1 MGNTIP
7 RHREFFIRTGLVCFG
22 LAAGVLLVE
31 GFLRARE
38 ALTNTS
44 SENETVERATLRLHV
59 ASDDPVL
66 KYGLRPGAAVERD
79 GTIYRVNAQGF
90 RANHDVQLEKR
101 GKRRILLLGD
111 SVAFGLGV
119 DYEDT
124 FGQLIERQ
132 LTANGMPTEVLNLS
146 VLGYKTSQEVRMLER
161 RGWQLNPDGVILA
174 FCLNDFD
181 DFSGELPLFDP
192 SGRLP
197 PGGYQ
202 RLPPRRL
209 GSIELPEPMPLLDRS
224 LLFRKLSGR
233 LRVDYYRW
241 IGTDRALRKEVAEA
255 IGRLGKLLSERGIP
269 GLVAIFPLLHQLDDY
284 PYEDIHQFIA
294 SEALAAG
301 LSVADLT
308 TAFRSERTEVL
319 RVRPGDVLHL
329 SKVGHAITARALIR
343 CTADAGLRCRKRDV
357 LP

>member
-1 MGNTIP
+1 MANTIP
-7 RHREFFIRTGLVCFG
+7 RHRELFIRTGLVCFG
-22 LAAGVLLVE
+22 LAAGVVLVE

-44 SENETVERATLRLHV
+44 SANETVERATLRLHI

-66 KYGLRPGAAVERD
+66 KYELRPGAAVERD

-124 FGQLIERQ
+124 FGQLIETQ

-161 RGWQLNPDGVILA
+161 RGWQLNPDAVILA

-197 PGGYQ
+197 RGGYQ

-255 IGRLGKLLSERGIP
+255 ISRLGKLLSEHGIP

-284 PYEDIHQFIA
+284 QYQDIHQFIA

-308 TAFRSERTEVL
+308 AAFRSERTEVL

-343 CTADAGLRCRKRDV
+343 CTADAGLRC
-357 LP
+357 PQT

>member
-38 ALTNTS
+38 TLTNTS

-66 KYGLRPGAAVERD
+66 KYELRPGAAVERD

-90 RANHDVQLEKR
+90 RANDDVQLEKR

-111 SVAFGLGV
+111 SVAFGRGV

-197 PGGYQ
+197 PGRYQ

-233 LRVDYYRW
+233 LLRIDYYRW
-241 IGTDRALRKEVAEA
+241 IGTDR
-255 IGRLGKLLSERGIP
+255 S
-269 GLVAIFPLLHQLDDY
+269 
-284 PYEDIHQFIA
+284 
-294 SEALAAG
+294 
-301 LSVADLT
+301 
-308 TAFRSERTEVL
+308 
-319 RVRPGDVLHL
+319 
-329 SKVGHAITARALIR
+329 
-343 CTADAGLRCRKRDV
+343 
-357 LP
+357 

>member
-1 MGNTIP
+1 
-7 RHREFFIRTGLVCFG
+7 
-22 LAAGVLLVE
+22 
-31 GFLRARE
+31 
-38 ALTNTS
+38 
-44 SENETVERATLRLHV
+44 
-59 ASDDPVL
+59 VL
-66 KYGLRPGAAVERD
+66 KYELRPGAAVERD

-90 RANHDVQLEKR
+90 RANDDVQSEKR

-111 SVAFGLGV
+111 SVAFGLAV

-124 FGQLIERQ
+124 FGQLIERE

-161 RGWQLNPDGVILA
+161 RGWQLSPDGVILA

-181 DFSGELPLFDP
+181 DFSGVLPLLDP
-192 SGRLP
+192 SGPLP
-197 PGGYQ
+197 PGRFQ

-233 LRVDYYRW
+233 SLRPDYYRW
-241 IGTDRALRKEVAEA
+241 IGTDPALRKEVAEA
-255 IGRLGKLLSERGIP
+255 IGRLGKVLSERGIP
-269 GLVAIFPLLHQLDDY
+269 GLVVIFPLLYQLDDY

-301 LSVADLT
+301 LSVMDLT
-308 TAFRSERTEVL
+308 TAFRSERTQVL
-319 RVRPGDVLHL
+319 RLRPGDVLHL

-343 CTADAGLRCRKRDV
+343 CTADAGLRCRKRID
-357 LP
+357 PMQGREG

>member
-1 MGNTIP
+1 
-7 RHREFFIRTGLVCFG
+7 
-22 LAAGVLLVE
+22 
-31 GFLRARE
+31 
-38 ALTNTS
+38 
-44 SENETVERATLRLHV
+44 
-59 ASDDPVL
+59 VL
-66 KYGLRPGAAVERD
+66 KYELRPGAAVERD

-90 RANHDVQLEKR
+90 RANDDVQLEKR

-111 SVAFGLGV
+111 SVAFGRGV

-197 PGGYQ
+197 PGRYQ

-233 LRVDYYRW
+233 LLRIDYYRW

-255 IGRLGKLLSERGIP
+255 ISRLGKLLSERGIP
-269 GLVAIFPLLHQLDDY
+269 GLVVIFPLLHQLDDY
-284 PYEDIHQFIA
+284 PYEGIHQFVA
-294 SEALAAG
+294 SEALAAR